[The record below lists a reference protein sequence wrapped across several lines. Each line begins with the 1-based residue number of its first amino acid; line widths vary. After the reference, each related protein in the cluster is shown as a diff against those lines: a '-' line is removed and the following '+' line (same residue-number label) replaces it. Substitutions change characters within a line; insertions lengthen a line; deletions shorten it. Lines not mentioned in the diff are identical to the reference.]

1 MDYKLDSKTL
11 TNLAISAA
19 VVIGLIAFL
28 SNPGTAPLATE
39 YLMALGVLA

>member
-19 VVIGLIAFL
+19 AVIVLIAFL
-28 SNPGTAPLATE
+28 SNPGTAPLAPG
-39 YLMALGVLA
+39 YLTALGVLA